1 MRLRRRPGFPL
12 AVAYTLILGGIAS
25 CGDSSGPK
33 VPAEVGIYQLALVNA
48 GGLPAIVFSSA
59 AGRITINSAT
69 MTLRE
74 DKSYREVRNY
84 TTTYATGQVVTSSE
98 SEDGQY
104 SIVGSQITFSIPET
118 AQLAGLSFTGAV
130 SKGVVEYTFDEI
142 AYRYQKP

>member
-1 MRLRRRPGFPL
+1 MRVRRRIGFPL
-12 AVAYTLILGGIAS
+12 AVIYALTLAGIAS
-25 CGDSSGPK
+25 CSDSSGPK

-118 AQLAGLSFTGAV
+118 AKLAWLYFTGAV
-130 SKGVVEYTFDEI
+130 SKGFV
-142 AYRYQKP
+142 

>member
-12 AVAYTLILGGIAS
+12 AVAYTLMLGGIAS

-33 VPAEVGIYQLALVNA
+33 VPAEVGVYQLALVNA
-48 GGLPAIVFSSA
+48 GGLPAIVFESEL
-59 AGRITINSAT
+59 GRITINSAT

-84 TTTYATGQVVTSSE
+84 TTVFATGQVVPSSE

-104 SIVGSQITFSIPET
+104 SVVGSQITFPIP
-118 AQLAGLSFTGAV
+118 ASVQFPALSFVGAL
-130 SKGVVEYTFDEI
+130 SNGVIEYTFDNV

>member
-1 MRLRRRPGFPL
+1 MRVRGRFGFPL
-12 AVAYTLILGGIAS
+12 AAGYVLALAGIAS

-130 SKGVVEYTFDEI
+130 SKGVGEYTFDEI

>member
-1 MRLRRRPGFPL
+1 MKVRRRIVFRL
-12 AVAYTLILGGIAS
+12 AAIYALGGAGIAS
-25 CGDSSGPK
+25 CSDSSGPRI
-33 VPAEVGIYQLALVNA
+33 PAEVGEYQLALVNA

-84 TTTYATGQVVTSSE
+84 TTVYTTGLVVTSSE

-104 SIVGSQITFSIPET
+104 SVVGSQITFSIPET
-118 AQLAGLSFTGAV
+118 GQLAGLSFTGALT
-130 SKGVVEYTFDEI
+130 KGVVEYTFDGI

>member
-1 MRLRRRPGFPL
+1 MKVRRRIGFRL
-12 AVAYTLILGGIAS
+12 AAICALALAGIAS
-25 CGDSSGPK
+25 CSDSSGPR
-33 VPAEVGIYQLALVNA
+33 VPDEVGVYQLALVNA

-104 SIVGSQITFSIPET
+104 SIVGTQITFSIPET
-118 AQLAGLSFTGAV
+118 AQLAGLSFTGALT
-130 SKGVVEYTFDEI
+130 KGVVEYTFDGI